1 MVDEYQNWLINTWLN
16 VRLRK
21 ENTVFFNTPPPP
33 PGEKKKEMANC

>member
-21 ENTVFFNTPPPP
+21 ENTVFFNTPPPT
-33 PGEKKKEMANC
+33 GRKEKRNG